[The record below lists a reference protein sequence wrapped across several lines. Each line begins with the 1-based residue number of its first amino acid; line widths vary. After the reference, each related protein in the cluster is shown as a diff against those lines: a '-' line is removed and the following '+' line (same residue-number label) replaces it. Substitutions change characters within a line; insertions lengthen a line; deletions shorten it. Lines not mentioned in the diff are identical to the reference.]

1 MHLVKVDYYEILEI
15 SRTASADEVKR
26 AYRQKAMDH
35 HPDRNPGDQE
45 AEEKFK
51 LAAEAYEVLSDAEK
65 RQRYDRYGHAGLSG
79 TNFHHFS
86 DVDDIFSSFGDIF
99 EEFFGFGGPMR
110 SRRGRAAPQGVD
122 LSYEMAVDLEEAV
135 FGVERE
141 IEFRK
146 HDKCDDCD
154 GSGAADGSKRETCPH
169 CHGQGQVQMSQGFF
183 MVRSTC
189 PQCRGVGT
197 WVEKPCKKCRGSG
210 LMEHPRTLKV
220 TVPPGVDDRM
230 RLVLRG
236 EGEVGAP
243 GHPPGDLYV
252 IIRVREHEHFIR
264 DGQDLHADLEIP
276 MVRAVLGG
284 SMEVETLHGSEQL
297 DIPRGAQTGQQIRLK
312 GAGVPH
318 VRNGKKGDAIF
329 HLYVKTPVK
338 LTRKQTKLLEEFEAE
353 SKDKKNAAQFMKRK

>member
-1 MHLVKVDYYEILEI
+1 MKVDYYEILEI
-15 SRTASADEVKR
+15 TRSAGPDEIKR
-26 AYRQKAMDH
+26 AYRKKAMDH
-35 HPDRNPGDQE
+35 HPDRNPGNKE

-51 LAAEAYEVLSDAEK
+51 LAAEAYEVLSDSDK

-79 TNFHHFS
+79 TGFHHFT

-110 SRRGRAAPQGVD
+110 SGRGRAAPQGVD
-122 LSYEMAVDLEEAV
+122 LSYELIIDFEEAI
-135 FGVERE
+135 FGVERT
-141 IEFRK
+141 IEFQRN
-146 HDKCDDCD
+146 DKCDGCD
-154 GSGAADGSKRETCPH
+154 GTGAAEGSKRQTCPQ
-169 CHGQGQVQMSQGFF
+169 CHGQGQVQVSQGFF

-197 WVEKPCKKCRGSG
+197 WVDDPCKKCRGCG
-210 LMEHPRTLKV
+210 LMERPRSLKV
-220 TVPPGVDDRM
+220 TVPPGVDDRT

-236 EGEVGAP
+236 EGEVGAA

-252 IIRVREHEHFIR
+252 IIRIREHEHFIR

-276 MVRAVLGG
+276 MIRAVLGG
-284 SMEVETLHGSEQL
+284 AMEVETLHGRDAI
-297 DIPRGAQTGQQIRLK
+297 DIPKGAQTGQQVRLK

-329 HLYVKTPVK
+329 HLYVKTPEK
-338 LTRKQTKLLEEFEAE
+338 LTRKQIKLLEEFAADSKE
-353 SKDKKNAAQFMKRK
+353 KDKAAQFMKRR